1 MGVTSN
7 RWRVKTRRV
16 VPNEGSSNTFCAVNL
31 RAGGKSVSRAA
42 SVPIVV
48 YEAGDGLTQ
57 NEIITA
63 QHHLLYVYPLSM
75 LLHVTELIS

>member
-1 MGVTSN
+1 M
-7 RWRVKTRRV
+7 VKTRRV
-16 VPNEGSSNTFCAVNL
+16 VPDEGSSNTVRVVHL
-31 RAGGKSVSRAA
+31 RDGGQSVSRAA

-48 YEAGDGLTQ
+48 CDAGDGSTQ

-63 QHHLLYVYPLSM
+63 QHHLPYVYPLSM